1 MLIGIDASRAVASQ
15 ATGTEYYSQHLIRAL
30 IDLASD
36 RRFRLYFN
44 RPPAAGSY
52 RAPHVERRIISF
64 PRLWTHIRLA
74 TEVALHLPD
83 ILFVPAHV
91 LPITHPRRCVVTIH
105 DLGYLYFPEAH
116 PRVQRLYL
124 NLSTRWNA
132 QASTRVVAD
141 SQATKD
147 DLVRHYGTSPDKI
160 VVAHPGVEPTLRRAE
175 DAQHMQAVKSRYRVE
190 GEYLLYLGT
199 LQPRKNLV
207 RMIDAFARSSA
218 REITLVIAGKKGWL
232 YDDLARQIERSGLSR
247 RVIFTGYVPGEDK
260 AALLSG
266 ATALIFPSLY
276 EGFGFPVLEA
286 MACGTPVICSNTSS
300 LPETA
305 GDAALLVDPL
315 DVDAIASAI
324 DRMASDSALRW
335 KLIARGYLQAGKF
348 TWQACAKK
356 ILETLDEVARL

>member
-30 IDLASD
+30 IELAPE

-44 RPPAAGSY
+44 RPPVGDAY
-52 RAPHVERRIISF
+52 RASHVEHRIMSF
-64 PRLWTHIRLA
+64 PRLWTHVRLA
-74 TEVALHLPD
+74 IDVTLHPPD
-83 ILFVPAHV
+83 VLFVPAHV
-91 LPITHPRRCVVTIH
+91 LPVVHPRPSVVTIH
-105 DLGYLYFPEAH
+105 DLGYLYFPETH
-116 PRVQRLYL
+116 PQAERLYL

-132 QASTRVVAD
+132 QTSARVIAD

-147 DLVRHYGTSPDKI
+147 DLMRHYGTPPEKI
-160 VVAHPGVEPTLRRAE
+160 VVAHPGVEPAVRRIE
-175 DAQHMQAVKSRYRVE
+175 DVQRIQAVKSHYGVE

-199 LQPRKNLV
+199 LQPRKNLA
-207 RMIDAFARSSA
+207 RLIEAFARSSA
-218 REITLVIAGKKGWL
+218 TQSRLVIAGKKGWL
-232 YDDLARQIERSGLSR
+232 YDDLFRQVERFGLGH
-247 RVIFTGYVPGEDK
+247 RVIFTGYVPDEDK
-260 AALLSG
+260 SALLSG
-266 ATALIFPSLY
+266 ATALVFPSLY
-276 EGFGFPVLEA
+276 EGFGFPVPEA
-286 MACGTPVICSNTSS
+286 MACGTPVICSSTSS

-305 GDAALLVDPL
+305 GDAALLVDPI

-324 DRMASDSALRW
+324 DRMTSDSALRW

>member
-1 MLIGIDASRAVASQ
+1 MLIGIDASRAIASQ

-30 IDLASD
+30 IDAAPD

-44 RPPAAGSY
+44 RPPAGDAY

-64 PRLWTHIRLA
+64 PRLWTHVRLA
-74 TEVALHLPD
+74 IDVTLHPPD
-83 ILFVPAHV
+83 VLFVPAHV
-91 LPITHPRRCVVTIH
+91 LPIAHPRRSVVTIH

-116 PRVQRLYL
+116 PKAQRLYL

-132 QASTRVVAD
+132 QTSARVIAD

-147 DLVRHYGTSPDKI
+147 DLVRRYGTPPDNI
-160 VVAHPGVEPTLRRAE
+160 AVAHPGVEPSVRRVE
-175 DAQHMQAVKSRYRVE
+175 DTERIRAVKSRYGVE
-190 GEYLLYLGT
+190 GEYLMYLGT
-199 LQPRKNLV
+199 LQPRKNLA
-207 RMIDAFARSSA
+207 RLIEAFARSSD
-218 REITLVIAGKKGWL
+218 RERVLVIAGKKGWL
-232 YDDLARQIERSGLSR
+232 TDDLLGRVERSGLGR
-247 RVIFTGYVPGEDK
+247 RVIFTGYVPGEHK

-266 ATALIFPSLY
+266 ATALVFPSLY

-286 MACGTPVICSNTSS
+286 MACGTPVICSSTSS

-324 DRMASDSALRW
+324 DRLASDAALRW
-335 KLIARGYLQAGKF
+335 KLIARGYIQSGRF

-356 ILETLDEVARL
+356 VLRTLDEAARL